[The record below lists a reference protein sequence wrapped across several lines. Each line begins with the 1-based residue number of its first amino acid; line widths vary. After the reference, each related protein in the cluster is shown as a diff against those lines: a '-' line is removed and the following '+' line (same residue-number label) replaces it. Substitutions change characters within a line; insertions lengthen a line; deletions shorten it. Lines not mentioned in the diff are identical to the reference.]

1 MWRSYL
7 VSVKMSFTAVGDM
20 LVQRRLPENYP
31 GFAEIAAE
39 IQKGDMR
46 FFNLEATIH
55 NYESYGSQYNGGSYL
70 CAPPETLEDARRFGF
85 NITSFANNH
94 TLDFSYGGV
103 EKTLENLRKA
113 DMPSSGVGLNMQQA
127 SAPAYLDC
135 NNGRVALIGTVSTFN
150 PAAMA
155 GNASHSII
163 GRPGVNGLR
172 FNTTYYLDAQHAES
186 LKEIAAIT
194 SMNAQR
200 EVTRAEGYLPPLPEN
215 VMEFDTLTFEL
226 SDKVGKKT
234 SVNSVDMARIER
246 SIYEASLQAEYI
258 VVSIHGHEMRGAVK
272 REGAEFLEEF
282 ARKCIDCGAHAVVGH
297 GPHVIRAIEIYKG
310 CPIFYSLG
318 DFVLQNENIQKQ
330 PADYFEL
337 YNLPSDATMHDL
349 FKTRD
354 AGFTR
359 GLQTKREAFET
370 FIPYW
375 EMENGKLTK
384 LTLLAVELGFGLP
397 RSRSGW
403 PAPAKDSSILEQLEE
418 LSNPFGTKLKI
429 NGNRAEVDLT

>member
-1 MWRSYL
+1 
-7 VSVKMSFTAVGDM
+7 MSFTAAGDM
-20 LVQRRLPENYP
+20 LVQRRLPQEYP

-39 IQKGDMR
+39 IAKGDMR
-46 FFNLEATIH
+46 FFNLETTIH
-55 NYESYGSQYNGGSYL
+55 YYESYGSQYNGGSYL
-70 CAPPETLEDARRFGF
+70 CAPPEILDDVKRFGF

-113 DMPSSGVGLNMQQA
+113 GIPNAGVGMNMAQA
-127 SAPAYLDC
+127 AAPAYIDC
-135 NNGRVALIGTVSTFN
+135 NTGRAALIAVTSSFN

-172 FNTTYYLDAQHAES
+172 HKATYYVDPENAEA
-186 LKEIAAIT
+186 LKKIADLT
-194 SMNAQR
+194 NMNAQR
-200 EVTRAEGYLPPLPEN
+200 IVTRAEGYLPALPEN
-215 VMEFDTLTFEL
+215 VIEFDTLTFEVG
-226 SDKVGKKT
+226 DQVGKKT
-234 SVNSVDMARIER
+234 SVHPDDMARVEKA
-246 SIYEASLQAEYI
+246 IYEAKLGADYI
-258 VVSIHGHEMRGAVK
+258 VISVHGHEMKADIK

-282 ARKCIDCGAHAVVGH
+282 ARRCIDCGAHAVVGH

-318 DFVLQNENIQKQ
+318 DFVIQNENIPKQ

-337 YNLPSDATMHDL
+337 YKLPTDATMHDL
-349 FKTRD
+349 FKTRG

-370 FIPYW
+370 FIPHW
-375 EMENGKLTK
+375 EMEDGKLTK
-384 LTLLAVELGFGLP
+384 LSLLAVELGFGLP

-403 PAPAKDSSILEQLEE
+403 PAPAKDSSILEQLAD
-418 LSNPFGTKLKI
+418 LSAPFGTKLRI
-429 NGNRAEVDLT
+429 DGNRAEVLL

>member
-1 MWRSYL
+1 
-7 VSVKMSFTAVGDM
+7 
-20 LVQRRLPENYP
+20 
-31 GFAEIAAE
+31 
-39 IQKGDMR
+39 
-46 FFNLEATIH
+46 
-55 NYESYGSQYNGGSYL
+55 
-70 CAPPETLEDARRFGF
+70 
-85 NITSFANNH
+85 
-94 TLDFSYGGV
+94 
-103 EKTLENLRKA
+103 
-113 DMPSSGVGLNMQQA
+113 MPSSGVGLNMQQA

-135 NNGRVALIGTVSTFN
+135 ENGRIALISTVSSFN

-172 FNTTYYLDAQHAES
+172 YNTTYYIDPKHAET

-194 SMNAQR
+194 KMNARR
-200 EVTRAEGYLPPLPEN
+200 EVSRAEGYLPSLPEN
-215 VMEFDTLTFEL
+215 VIEFDTLTFEL
-226 SDKVGKKT
+226 GDKVGKKT
-234 SVNSVDMARIER
+234 TVHPGDMARIER

-258 VVSIHGHEMRGAVK
+258 IISIHCHEMKTDVK
-272 REGAEFLEEF
+272 REGADFLEEF
-282 ARKCIDCGAHAVVGH
+282 AHKCIDCGAHAVVGH
-297 GPHVIRAIEIYKG
+297 GPHVIRAVEIYKG

-330 PADYFEL
+330 PADYFEFYKL
-337 YNLPSDATMHDL
+337 STDATMHDL

-359 GLQTKREAFET
+359 GLQTKQEAFET

-375 EMENGKLTK
+375 EMENGKLSK

-403 PAPAKDSSILEQLEE
+403 PVPAKDSSILEQLAE

-429 NGNRAEVDLT
+429 NGNRAEVDLK

>member
-1 MWRSYL
+1 
-7 VSVKMSFTAVGDM
+7 VSTKMSFTAAGDM
-20 LVQRRLPENYP
+20 LVQRRLPEEYP

-39 IQKGDMR
+39 IKKGDMR
-46 FFNLEATIH
+46 FFNLETTVH

-70 CAPPETLEDARRFGF
+70 CAPPEILDDVKRFGF

-103 EKTLENLRKA
+103 EKTLENLRRA
-113 DMPSSGVGLNMQQA
+113 GIPNSGVGLNMQQA

-135 NNGRVALIGTVSTFN
+135 NTGRTALIAVTSSFN

-155 GNASHSII
+155 GSASHSII

-172 FNTTYYLDAQHAES
+172 FNTTYFLDPAHAEA
-186 LKEIAAIT
+186 LKEIAALT
-194 SMNAQR
+194 EMNAQR
-200 EVTRAEGYLPPLPEN
+200 EVIRAEGYLPPLAEN
-215 VMEFDTLTFEL
+215 VIEFDTLTFQMA
-226 SDKVGKKT
+226 DKVGKKT
-234 SVNSVDMARIER
+234 TVHPSDMARIEK
-246 SIYEASLQAEYI
+246 SIYEASLQADYI
-258 VVSIHGHEMRGAVK
+258 VISVHGHEMRGAVK
-272 REGAEFLEEF
+272 REGADFLEEF
-282 ARKCIDCGAHAVVGH
+282 ARRCIDCGAHAVVGH

-318 DFVLQNENIQKQ
+318 DFVLQNENIPKQ

-337 YNLPSDATMHDL
+337 YKLPSDATMHDL
-349 FKTRD
+349 FKARD

-359 GLQTKREAFET
+359 GLQTKKEAFET

-375 EMENGKLTK
+375 EMENGKVTK
-384 LTLLAVELGFGLP
+384 VSLLAVELGFGMP

-403 PAPAKDSSILEQLEE
+403 PAPAKDSSILEQLAE
-418 LSNPFGTKLKI
+418 LSEPFGTKLKI
-429 NGNRAEVDLT
+429 HGNRAEIILP